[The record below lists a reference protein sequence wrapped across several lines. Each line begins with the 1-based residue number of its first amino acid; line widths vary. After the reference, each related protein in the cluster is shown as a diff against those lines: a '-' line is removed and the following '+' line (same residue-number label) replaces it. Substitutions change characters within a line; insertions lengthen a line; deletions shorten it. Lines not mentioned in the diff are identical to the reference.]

1 MPKLLEALQSQVGRK
16 ILTGVTGVAL
26 TLFVIVHLIGNLTL
40 FGSPEAF
47 NAYAYFLESQGIL
60 LIIAE
65 IGLIAVVGVHAWI
78 GISIW
83 WNRRRARPVKY
94 AVYSSKGGPS
104 RQTLSSRTMAFTG
117 VVLLL
122 FIVIHVRTFKFGDA
136 AMVELAGGELA
147 RDLKTL
153 VIDTF
158 MDPFWAFGYTFVMIL
173 LGVHLGH
180 GLWSSLTS
188 LTMRSRGMSAMVYS
202 AGTVTAFLLAV
213 GFLSIPLYI
222 FFTGGQ
228 GALLQF

>member
-136 AMVELAGGELA
+136 AMVELSSGELA

-158 MDPFWAFGYTFVMIL
+158 MNPFWAFGYTFVMIL

-188 LTMRSRGMSAMVYS
+188 LTMRSRGMSAMVYT

>member
-16 ILTGVTGVAL
+16 ILTGITGVAL
-26 TLFVIVHLIGNLTL
+26 TLFVIVHLVGNLTL
-40 FGSPEAF
+40 FGDPEAF
-47 NAYAYFLESQGIL
+47 NAYAYFLESQGVL

-83 WNRRRARPVKY
+83 WNRRKARPVKY
-94 AVYSSKGGPS
+94 AVYSSKGGAS
-104 RQTLSSRTMAFTG
+104 RQTLSSRTMAVTG

-122 FIVIHVRTFKFGDA
+122 FIVVHVRTFKFGDA
-136 AMVELAGGELA
+136 AMVELASGAEA
-147 RDLKTL
+147 RDIKTL

-158 MDPFWAFGYTFVMIL
+158 QNPFWAFGYTLVMIL

-180 GLWSSLTS
+180 GLWSALTS
-188 LTMRSRGMSAMVYS
+188 LTMRSRAMSATVYS
-202 AGTVTAFLLAV
+202 AGTVVAFLLAA
-213 GFLSIPLYI
+213 GFLFIPLYI

>member
-117 VVLLL
+117 VILLL

-153 VIDTF
+153 VIETF
-158 MDPFWAFGYTFVMIL
+158 MNPFWAFGYTFVMIL

-188 LTMRSRGMSAMVYS
+188 LTMRSRGMSAMVYT

-222 FFTGGQ
+222 FFSGGQ

>member
-117 VVLLL
+117 VILLL

-188 LTMRSRGMSAMVYS
+188 LTMRSRGMSAMVYT

-222 FFTGGQ
+222 FFSGGQ

>member
-117 VVLLL
+117 VILLL

>member
-47 NAYAYFLESQGIL
+47 NAYAYFLESQGLL

-65 IGLIAVVGVHAWI
+65 IGLIAVVAVHAWI

-122 FIVIHVRTFKFGDA
+122 FIMIHVRTFKFGDTV
-136 AMVELAGGELA
+136 MVELAGGELA

-180 GLWSSLTS
+180 GQWSSLTS
-188 LTMRSRGMSAMVYS
+188 LTMRSRGMSAMVYT
-202 AGTVTAFLLAV
+202 AGTVTAFALAV

-222 FFTGGQ
+222 FFTGGR